1 MDKTETKGL
10 HGKNGKLSSFPI
22 FFKKSLK
29 MRWLPD
35 LEHRQVSVL
44 VKVRLGGFLGAAT
57 TPAAKTRA
65 KTKSEITWTH
75 E

>member
-1 MDKTETKGL
+1 
-10 HGKNGKLSSFPI
+10 
-22 FFKKSLK
+22 

-65 KTKSEITWTH
+65 KTKSEITWKH
-75 E
+75 KY